1 MLRRFDDAD
10 SGPDISSISELGDF
24 KSSTQLVSKLND
36 SFESTFMGP
45 AGSEISL
52 SSQNSFYEENEKKK
66 PRMLTLQL
74 PRAMKNSVPLRQ
86 SSVPRPVTVLKTVF
100 LPDDTGNCNMPKKLT
115 PNTIKKSTE
124 NSFFS
129 YKEDFSETNIKK
141 NSIELSD
148 LENQLIKK
156 DALIE
161 TLRTRVAKMVEELE
175 NTHRKIAFSK
185 GGNEEIK
192 ELKQKCEAYEK
203 KINNLGAKDKEV
215 EGKLTKKDMEI
226 SNLTSDLNTIK
237 VENDG
242 NKGKIFRLESELAA
256 LKQKNTQLEGLNS
269 SLQARIDSSTKAL
282 ELSSSKLSQAENEAR
297 FAVNFKKTQETEF
310 KKTIDENYQ
319 TIQTLSKQ
327 LQDSE
332 DNSKNIQKLL
342 NDSQNKY
349 DSLSKTHANLTNK
362 LQSLEEQLSKID
374 QSIRAPLQERK
385 DFQNFSFV
393 AETPKVIERQFTF
406 NGENLRQGHKKSHS
420 ISSCSKSIL
429 REIMEVLEVGNSYE
443 IIPCIK
449 KLGLNHAE
457 KKLVKKLTGFVRDC
471 VFRDSRDVTP
481 GQVWRLIKKV
491 FEDYA
496 ALVKCFQ
503 ISDISSVR
511 QCLGDGNW
519 AEKISTLTQEHKI
532 LRELLGK
539 LRQKL
544 KIPLTATVSEIELA
558 ISSIRLG

>member
-1 MLRRFDDAD
+1 MLRRFEEVD
-10 SGPDISSISELGDF
+10 SGPDVSSISEIGDF

-45 AGSEISL
+45 TGSEISL
-52 SSQNSFYEENEKKK
+52 TSQNSFYEESEKKK
-66 PRMLTLQL
+66 PRTLTLQL

-115 PNTIKKSTE
+115 PNSLKKPSET
-124 NSFFS
+124 SFFS
-129 YKEDFSETNIKK
+129 FKETSPSTSLKK
-141 NSIELSD
+141 APPDLSD

-185 GGNEEIK
+185 GGSEELK
-192 ELKQKCEAYEK
+192 ELRQKCEGYEK
-203 KINNLGAKDKEV
+203 KLAILGSKDKEQ
-215 EGKLTKKDMEI
+215 EAKLIKKDLEI
-226 SNLTSDLNTIK
+226 SNLTSELNAIK
-237 VENDG
+237 LENDG
-242 NKGKIFRLESELAA
+242 SKGRFFRLESELTAVK
-256 LKQKNTQLEGLNS
+256 LKNSQLEGLNT
-269 SLQARIDSSTKAL
+269 SLQAQVSSSTKAL
-282 ELSSSKLSQAENEAR
+282 ELSASKLTQAENEAR

-310 KKTIDENYQ
+310 KKTIDDNLQ
-319 TIQTLSKQ
+319 TIQILSKQ

-332 DNSKNIQKLL
+332 DNSKNLQKLL
-342 NDSQNKY
+342 SDSQNKY
-349 DSLSKTHANLTNK
+349 DSLNRTHAGLTSK
-362 LQSLEEQLSKID
+362 LQALEEQLSSID
-374 QSIRAPLQERK
+374 RSIRVPLQERK
-385 DFQNFSFV
+385 DQNFSFV

-406 NGENLRQGHKKSHS
+406 NTGENFRHKKSHS

-429 REIMEVLEVGNSYE
+429 REVMEVLEVGNSYE
-443 IIPCIK
+443 IIPCIR
-449 KLGLNHAE
+449 KLSLSHAE

-471 VFRDSRDVTP
+471 VFRDSRKVSP

-503 ISDISSVR
+503 ISDINSVR

-532 LRELLGK
+532 LRELLSK